1 MGVGETME
9 RRVPGAWVAT
19 IENARAFLPD
29 PMPRAFSF
37 SPEMVRL
44 LAESSA
50 ELGGL
55 SALSSST
62 ISSSLHLILLGPL
75 LRREA
80 TMSSR
85 IEGTRT
91 DLGQLLL
98 FEATEEV
105 SDPAGDA
112 GEIANYVEALKYGLD
127 RAQDR
132 PISVQFIRE
141 LHAILLR
148 DVRGADLQPGAFRSG
163 QNWIGQGGGIER
175 ARYVPPPPEHVQSL
189 LDDLVQFIGNPP
201 VEIPPLVRIAMVHYQ
216 YEAIHPFL
224 DGNGRSGRLL
234 VVLLLIEWGLLQ
246 GPHLTISEFLENRRE
261 GYIDGLRGVSLEGD
275 WDGWVRYFLD
285 AIREQ
290 ARRDRWRV
298 EQLVALRERW
308 RASYQSARSVTLL
321 QMLDFMV
328 ERPIFS
334 ARQVIEQ
341 LGFTHRA
348 VQRAIDQLIV
358 NGVLREITGQRRNR
372 VYAADE
378 VLAIVSPAQGRG

>member
-1 MGVGETME
+1 MDEPAAGS
-9 RRVPGAWVAT
+9 WVTT
-19 IENARAFLPD
+19 IENAKAFLPN
-29 PMPRAFSF
+29 PLPRSLTFA
-37 SPEMVRL
+37 PEMVRL

-55 SALSSST
+55 SALSTSSM
-62 ISSSLHLILLGPL
+62 SSPLHLILLGTL

-80 TMSSR
+80 TASSR

-98 FEATEEV
+98 FEATGEV
-105 SDPAGDA
+105 SDPSGDA
-112 GEIANYVEALKYGLD
+112 GEVANYVHALEYGLS
-127 RAQDR
+127 RPQDR
-132 PISVQFIRE
+132 LISLQFIRE

-148 DVRGADLQPGAFRSG
+148 DVRGADIRPGEFRNV
-163 QNWIGQGGGIER
+163 QNWIGHSGGIER

-189 LDDLVQFIGNPP
+189 LDDLVRFIGDPP
-201 VEIPPLVRIAMVHYQ
+201 AEMPPLVRIALVHYQ

-234 VVLLLIEWGLLQ
+234 VVLLLIEWGLLA
-246 GPHLTISEFLENRRE
+246 GPHLTISELLEDRRQ
-261 GYIDGLRGVSLEGD
+261 GYIDGLRAVSTQGD
-275 WDGWVRYFLD
+275 WEGWILFLLD
-285 AIREQ
+285 AVREQ
-290 ARRDRWRV
+290 ARRDRRRF
-298 EQLVALRERW
+298 EQLIELRERW
-308 RASYQSARSVTLL
+308 RTTYQTARSVTLL
-321 QMLDFMV
+321 QLIDVMI

-348 VQRAIDQLIV
+348 VQRAIDQLIED
-358 NGVLREITGQRRNR
+358 GVLREVTGQRRNR

-378 VLAIVSPAQGRG
+378 VLAIVSPVTSRG